1 MPLCE
6 INGRIFMKGEHGGAD
21 EEEYSYSG
29 YADETAEYITDG
41 SIARYVDDGEEYSYS
56 GYAGADDVVPAHLL
70 VGSDAE
76 SAAHGE
82 TAVAEIG
89 AYGDFIVEEFSVESN
104 VKKVSKYIKLP
115 EKAAKYLLAV
125 LYLAVGVLC
134 VAIPERIEVALPYIV
149 GGAMAAV
156 ALVQFV
162 FAIVKKEYRST
173 HSNKTAG
180 SLIALA
186 LSAMIIVEHE
196 WAHTFIP
203 IVWGVIGLLEGAH
216 AFNHAIS
223 RISRGMRSAY
233 YIIKGIIE
241 VAVAFLLL
249 YKPEQYGELHI
260 IVFGVSLILDGIT
273 TLPVVKKFAERR

>member
-1 MPLCE
+1 
-6 INGRIFMKGEHGGAD
+6 MKGEKSGGDVLAGDDEEFSYSGYVEEKAEYSAD
-21 EEEYSYSG
+21 SNVARFVDAGEEYSYSG
-29 YADETAEYITDG
+29 YADAFD
-41 SIARYVDDGEEYSYS
+41 S
-56 GYAGADDVVPAHLL
+56 HML
-70 VGSDAE
+70 VGSE
-76 SAAHGE
+76 TEGE
-82 TAVAEIG
+82 ADGEIAISSIG
-89 AYGDFIVEEFSVESN
+89 SYGDFIVEEFSVESN

-115 EKAAKYLLAV
+115 EKAAKYILAF

-134 VAIPERIEVALPYIV
+134 IAIPERIEVALPYIV

-156 ALVQFV
+156 SLVQFV
-162 FAIVKKEYRST
+162 FALVKKEYRST

-180 SLIALA
+180 SLIILG
-186 LSAMIIVEHE
+186 LSVMIIVEHD

-203 IVWGVIGLLEGAH
+203 IVWGVLGLLEGAH

-241 VAVAFLLL
+241 VVVAFLLL

-260 IVFGVSLILDGIT
+260 IVFGVSLMIDGIT
-273 TLPVVKKFAERR
+273 TLPVIKNFVARR